1 MADKK
6 KSGGA
11 KGFLRGFG
19 LFATIVGLIAAA
31 VGIALLMTDSVAEDK
46 IKFGLSIA
54 GIAVAFVGAVLI
66 LIGVRKSKDEDEAA
80 APINCMYCGEPN
92 PPASKY
98 CRKCGKPLVKK
109 CVNCGAVLDMDA
121 KYCNTC
127 GVRVRKDS

>member
-1 MADKK
+1 MAKNN

-11 KGFLRGFG
+11 KGFFRGLG
-19 LFATIVGLIAAA
+19 LFAIIAGLIAAA
-31 VGIALLMTDSVAEDK
+31 VGIALLMTDSAADEK
-46 IKFGLSIA
+46 IKFGLAIA
-54 GIAVAFVGAVLI
+54 GVAVAFVGALFVI
-66 LIGVRKSKDEDEAA
+66 VGVRKAKDEGAEAV
-80 APINCMYCGEPN
+80 PVNCMYCGEPN